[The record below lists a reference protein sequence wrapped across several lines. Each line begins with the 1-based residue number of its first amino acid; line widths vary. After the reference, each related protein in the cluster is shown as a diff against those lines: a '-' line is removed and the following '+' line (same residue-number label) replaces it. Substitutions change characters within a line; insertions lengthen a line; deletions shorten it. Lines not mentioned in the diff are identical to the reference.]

1 MHCVRVPLFQLAAA
15 FLTFLSHPI
24 PCLSLLSATATIMED
39 FSSDNEL
46 PSSFSPRPS
55 PKRHQQ
61 CGEMAQRFT
70 GYGAPVGDLP
80 RFDVVWREL
89 SAAGRWSSLACTQSL
104 RSSFSVSDEHHSDNE
119 RSSGSSDSSPPGG
132 AWREAAT
139 WFNGDQQ
146 HLWSGEEAAAMAL
159 GCGDDPPPS
168 VSTAEDS
175 GGFSS
180 ARLQRSS
187 SAELSLPCSIP
198 VPATTT
204 GVTSICLLGK
214 QGAAV
219 DGGDGGFA

>member
-1 MHCVRVPLFQLAAA
+1 MVKPKPL
-15 FLTFLSHPI
+15 
-24 PCLSLLSATATIMED
+24 
-39 FSSDNEL
+39 SS
-46 PSSFSPRPS
+46 R
-55 PKRHQQ
+55 RQQ
-61 CGEMAQRFT
+61 PVDGTCNSYGSGEMAQRFT
-70 GYGAPVGDLP
+70 GDGAPVGDLP
-80 RFDVVWREL
+80 RFDVVRREL
-89 SAAGRWSSLACTQSL
+89 SAAGRWSSPACTQSL

-159 GCGDDPPPS
+159 GYGDDPPFS
-168 VSTAEDS
+168 VSTAENS

-187 SAELSLPCSIP
+187 SAELSLPCNIP

-219 DGGDGGFA
+219 DSGDGGFAGCKTDHNRALRSSGVTLGL